1 MKTTIHI
8 PTRTRPGRATASIY
22 CYPYIKTTGK
32 TMTRYVGSFRVD
44 LDPDAVPREAELQ
57 PGERRDGITVS
68 AEAPFTLGPAHLE
81 AIRAWLEVHGTY
93 RRMLAEQVSRAEE
106 ERAALKAAVREEVR
120 RELEEE
126 LLAAR
131 QAKRA
136 GTVGTAPM
144 EAEAAVLRA
153 CEELL
158 AEAKAAATAGSQ
170 LAHRRSLNTTV
181 RPGMSALDV
190 LQARANRVRVDAIA
204 KLEQACQD
212 AGLMVRPERRRTK
225 AAT

>member
-22 CYPYIKTTGK
+22 CYPYNKTTGK

-44 LDPDAVPREAELQ
+44 LNPDAVPREAELQ

-68 AEAPFTLGPAHLE
+68 AEAPFMLGPAHLE

-106 ERAALKAAVREEVR
+106 ERTALKAAVREEVR

-136 GTVGTAPM
+136 GTVGAALI

-158 AEAKAAATAGSQ
+158 AEAKAAAAAGSQ
-170 LAHRRSLNTTV
+170 LSHRRSLNTTV
-181 RPGMSALDV
+181 RAGMSTLDV

-204 KLEQACQD
+204 KLEQACQT
-212 AGLMVRPERRRTK
+212 AGLMVKPERKRGNVSE
-225 AAT
+225 

>member
-1 MKTTIHI
+1 
-8 PTRTRPGRATASIY
+8 
-22 CYPYIKTTGK
+22 
-32 TMTRYVGSFRVD
+32 MTRYVGSFRVD
-44 LDPDAVPREAELQ
+44 LDPDAVPRGVELQ
-57 PGERRDGITVS
+57 PGEREAGITVS
-68 AEAPFTLGPAHLE
+68 AEAPFALGPAHLE
-81 AIRAWLEVHGTY
+81 AIRAWLEVHGNF
-93 RRMLAEQVSRAEE
+93 RRTLAEQVSRAQQ

-120 RELEEE
+120 RELEQEQ
-126 LLAAR
+126 LAAR

-136 GTVGTAPM
+136 GTVGAALI

-158 AEAKAAATAGSQ
+158 DEAKAAAAAGSQ

-181 RPGMSALDV
+181 RAGMSTLDV
-190 LQARANRVRVDAIA
+190 LQARANRVRGGAIA

-225 AAT
+225 AAD